1 MALRLMIRTRSAMSK
16 RRKKITSR
24 EMIARALAAQKVERH
39 TKVRMSRDLYD
50 RAAQCAREV
59 DETVSRWLDLCT
71 RTHNLY
77 RAQAA
82 GVAIPDEL
90 ISATRES
97 VVATVDGAHADHGL
111 LRLCVATVV
120 LWCESRRLPPVVC
133 PMREGVDYFVDR
145 GEE

>member
-1 MALRLMIRTRSAMSK
+1 MAK
-16 RRKKITSR
+16 RPKRITSR
-24 EMIARALAAQKVERH
+24 EMIERALAAQKVERQ
-39 TKVRMSRDLYD
+39 TKVRMDRELYE
-50 RAAQCAREV
+50 RAAECARAV

-71 RTHNLY
+71 RPHNLY

-97 VVATVDGAHADHGL
+97 VVATVDGAHEDHGL

-133 PMREGVDYFVDR
+133 AMREGVDYFVDR
-145 GEE
+145 GEV

>member
-1 MALRLMIRTRSAMSK
+1 MPN

-24 EMIARALAAQKVERH
+24 EMIERALAAQRVRRH
-39 TKVRMSRDLYD
+39 TKVRMSRDLYE
-50 RAAQCAREV
+50 RAAQCARDV

-71 RTHNLY
+71 RPNNLY

-97 VVATVDGAHADHGL
+97 VVATVDGAHEDHGL

-133 PMREGVDYFVDR
+133 PMREGVDYYLEH
-145 GEE
+145 GE

>member
-1 MALRLMIRTRSAMSK
+1 MPN

-24 EMIARALAAQKVERH
+24 EMIERALAAQRVRRH
-39 TKVRMSRDLYD
+39 TKVRMSRDLYE
-50 RAAQCAREV
+50 RAAQCARDV
-59 DETVSRWLDLCT
+59 DETVSRWLELCT
-71 RTHNLY
+71 RPHNLY

-97 VVATVDGAHADHGL
+97 VVATVDGAHEDHGL

-120 LWCESRRLPPVVC
+120 LWCESRRLPPVEC
-133 PMREGVDYFVDR
+133 PMREGVDYYLEC
-145 GEE
+145 GE

>member
-1 MALRLMIRTRSAMSK
+1 MPN

-24 EMIARALAAQKVERH
+24 EMIARALAAQRVRRQ
-39 TKVRMSRDLYD
+39 TKVRMSRDLYE
-50 RAAQCAREV
+50 RAAQCARDV

-71 RTHNLY
+71 RPHNLY

-97 VVATVDGAHADHGL
+97 VVATVDGAHEDHGL

-120 LWCESRRLPPVVC
+120 LWCESRRLPPVEC
-133 PMREGVDYFVDR
+133 PMREGVDYYLER
-145 GEE
+145 GE

>member
-1 MALRLMIRTRSAMSK
+1 MAK
-16 RRKKITSR
+16 RPKRITSR
-24 EMIARALAAQKVERH
+24 ELIARALAAQKVERQ
-39 TKVRMSRDLYD
+39 TKVRMDRDLYE
-50 RAAQCAREV
+50 RAAVCARSV

-71 RTHNLY
+71 RPHNLY

-97 VVATVDGAHADHGL
+97 VVATVDGAHEDHGL

-120 LWCESRRLPPVVC
+120 LWCESRRLPPVEC
-133 PMREGVDYFVDR
+133 PMREGIDYYLEH
-145 GEE
+145 GE

>member
-1 MALRLMIRTRSAMSK
+1 MAK
-16 RRKKITSR
+16 RPKRITSR
-24 EMIARALAAQKVERH
+24 EMIARALAAQKVERQ
-39 TKVRMSRDLYD
+39 TKVRMDRELYE
-50 RAAQCAREV
+50 RAAECARAV

-71 RTHNLY
+71 RPHNLY

-97 VVATVDGAHADHGL
+97 VVATVDGAHEDHGL

-120 LWCESRRLPPVVC
+120 LWCESRRLPPVEC
-133 PMREGVDYFVDR
+133 PMREGVDYYLER
-145 GEE
+145 GE